1 MLNLKGS
8 FVKIVSGS
16 LAAVMLNAALL
27 PTAVFA
33 AHHHHQP
40 HHQPPR
46 HYQPRYRQVRYYRP
60 YYYPYYYRPHYYR
73 YHDTWTKRDTA
84 TVAGLAA
91 VIGLLALANRK
102 HRDNIAPAEP
112 ATYATYN
119 NQARSNAV
127 YADFAVEVLRLVNIE
142 RAKVGAAPLRLNNE
156 LQNAAAIRAEEISRH
171 FAHERPDGSSC
182 FSLLRNQN
190 RTLGENIAAGNAT
203 PEAVVNQWMHSKG
216 HRENMLDR
224 RFKELGVGY
233 YYKEN
238 SSYGHYWIQMF
249 RG

>member
-1 MLNLKGS
+1 MFNYQKKC
-8 FVKIVSGS
+8 FKIVSAS
-16 LAAVMLNAALL
+16 LAAVMLNVALL

-33 AHHHHQP
+33 ARH

-46 HYQPRYRQVRYYRP
+46 HYQPRYRQVRYYQPRYYRP
-60 YYYPYYYRPHYYR
+60 YYYQPHHHHR

-119 NQARSNAV
+119 NQAGSNAV

-142 RAKVGAAPLRLNNE
+142 RAKVGAVPLRLSRD
-156 LQNAAAIRAEEISRH
+156 LMDAAAIRAEEITRR

-182 FSLLRNQN
+182 FSLLRDRNHY
-190 RTLGENIAAGNAT
+190 LGENIAAGSTTAQAT
-203 PEAVVNQWMHSKG
+203 VEQWMNSPG
-216 HRENMLDR
+216 HRSNILNTKY
-224 RFKELGVGY
+224 KELGVGHY
-233 YYKEN
+233 HKLN
-238 SSYGHYWIQMF
+238 SEYGDYWVQMF